1 MGECI
6 YYEDDE
12 GYYNKVFAC
21 WQGSLRDLTFTR
33 YDLDLQDETIVPIFT
48 VIKPSDLTLYRQ
60 LNDSFQTVHH
70 DRPIFVCLSQA
81 QKIFYV

>member
-12 GYYNKVFAC
+12 CYYNKVFAC
-21 WQGSLRDLTFTR
+21 REGSLRDLTFTR
-33 YDLDLQDETIVPIFT
+33 YALDLQDETIVPIFT
-48 VIKPSDLTLYRQ
+48 AIKPSDLTLYRQ
-60 LNDSFQTVHH
+60 LNDSFQIFYH